1 MKKTL
6 RTSKLSLK
14 NVLPSHYSD
23 KNNPEALSQLYKMMN
38 YKPTS
43 NKGEKLTTEQVAN
56 FLKVNKKN
64 EGDVYDDI
72 MYYDDAKIKVNFFIK
87 VRNWFWDK
95 HFWLLRDILIQKN
108 TSRQSRLIILMTK
121 HSITKS
127 DRCLIDLHF
136 IHSFYVIF
144 YWGKIQ
150 NIDYRINK
158 NSKTLFSPQE
168 SNTRKNDWLDQYA

>member
-14 NVLPSHYSD
+14 NVLPSYYSD

-87 VRNWFWDK
+87 VRNWF
-95 HFWLLRDILIQKN
+95 
-108 TSRQSRLIILMTK
+108 
-121 HSITKS
+121 
-127 DRCLIDLHF
+127 
-136 IHSFYVIF
+136 
-144 YWGKIQ
+144 
-150 NIDYRINK
+150 
-158 NSKTLFSPQE
+158 
-168 SNTRKNDWLDQYA
+168 